1 MDSEK
6 LEEIKRILTVQR
18 AASVNELAEKLYVS
32 TATVRRALNIL
43 EKDGVLKR
51 THGGAVSVKNNDG
64 EAAFNARLMLNQPLK
79 RRIAEA
85 ASLLIPD
92 NSCVFMDS
100 SSSVGCIVPYL
111 ENFTSL
117 KVITN
122 GIRTAYWLSQLK
134 NVSVTIACG
143 EVENYGNSVLG
154 SRTLDFI
161 RTMSFDCSVISTS
174 GVSKNGYFTDAH
186 TDQSEIKKYLLENSA
201 KTVVLA
207 DSSKFFKTCLYKTFP
222 CDKPDFLVT
231 DRAPETDFSES
242 LRHCELIVAD

>member
-1 MDSEK
+1 MDRDK
-6 LEEIKRILTVQR
+6 LEEIKRILTTKS

-51 THGGAVSVKNNDG
+51 THGGAVRVKNNDG

-85 ASLLIPD
+85 ASVLIPD
-92 NSCVFMDS
+92 NSSVFMDS

-117 KVITN
+117 KVVTN

-161 RTMSFDCSVISTS
+161 RTMSFDCALISTS
-174 GVSKNGYFTDAH
+174 GVSEKGFFTDAH
-186 TDQSEIKKYLLENSA
+186 ADQCEIKKYLVKNSA

-222 CDKPDFLVT
+222 CDEADFLVT
-231 DRAPETDFSES
+231 DRATDKGFADS
-242 LRHCELIVAD
+242 LERCELIVAD